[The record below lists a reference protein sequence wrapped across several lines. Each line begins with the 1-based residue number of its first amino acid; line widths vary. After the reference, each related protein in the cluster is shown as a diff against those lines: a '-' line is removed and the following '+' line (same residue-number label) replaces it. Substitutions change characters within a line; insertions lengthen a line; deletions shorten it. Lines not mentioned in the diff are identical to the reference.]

1 MIYDSLWLSKKGIYF
16 QKHSVDK
23 GKTENTNARIKSNGV
38 PFDKQHI
45 KK

>member
-1 MIYDSLWLSKKGIYF
+1 MIVKERDLLPEKLM
-16 QKHSVDK
+16 DK
-23 GKTENTNARIKSNGV
+23 GKTENTNARIQSNGV